1 MTEHIKLFIPGPIEV
16 SEHILQAQTK
26 PMIGHRGKPFEQLF
40 ASTQAKLRQV
50 FYTSKR
56 VFLSTSSGTGLWEGA
71 ARNCVT
77 DDASQGVLAT
87 VCGAFSERWADVFE
101 RNGKATTV
109 IDVEQG
115 KAIKPEMVRDA
126 LLAHP
131 TPFDA
136 IAIVHN
142 ETSTGVMN
150 PLADIVEVV
159 KEVSPDTLILV
170 DAVSS
175 LAGVK
180 IDFEKLGLD
189 VLLTS
194 SQKCFGL
201 PPGLAFAAVS
211 DRALAR
217 AKTIRHRGYY
227 FDFLELESFL
237 LKNNT
242 PATPA
247 ISLMYALDQ
256 QLTDMLAEGLEARF
270 ARHARMAEQTRAW
283 ARRQGFGIFAEAG
296 YESPTVT
303 CIANTCNIDVSALNK
318 YLATRH
324 MHLSDGYSSLKGKT
338 FRIAHMAD
346 LTEADM
352 DELFRAMD
360 DFMAARAQSTAVKAP
375 PA

>member
-1 MTEHIKLFIPGPIEV
+1 MSEHTKLFIPGPIEV
-16 SEHILQAQTK
+16 RDSILQAQTK
-26 PMIGHRGKPFEQLF
+26 PMIGHRGKPFEELF
-40 ASTQAKLRQV
+40 ARIQTGLRSV

-56 VFLSTSSGTGLWEGA
+56 VYLSTSSGTGLWEGA

-77 DDASQGVLAT
+77 DDPARGVLAT

-101 RNGKATTV
+101 RNGKATQV
-109 IDVEQG
+109 LQVPEGQ
-115 KAIKPEMVRDA
+115 AIKPDMVRKA
-126 LLAHP
+126 ILART

-150 PLADIVEVV
+150 PLAEIVAVV
-159 KEVSPDTLILV
+159 KELSPDTFILV

-180 IDFEKLGLD
+180 IDFEQLCLD

-201 PPGLAFAAVS
+201 PPGLSFAAVS
-211 DRALAR
+211 DRALER
-217 AKTIRHRGYY
+217 AKTIKHRGYY
-227 FDFLELESFL
+227 FDFLELEKFL
-237 LKNNT
+237 VKNNT

-256 QLTDMLAEGLEARF
+256 QLKDIQAEGLEARF
-270 ARHARMAEQTRAW
+270 ARHACIADLTRTW
-283 ARRQGFGIFAEAG
+283 ARTHGFDIFAEAG
-296 YESPTVT
+296 YESQTVT
-303 CIANTCNIDVSALNK
+303 CVANTRKIDVSAMNK
-318 YLATRH
+318 FLATRH
-324 MHLSDGYSSLKGKT
+324 LHLSDGYGSLKGKT

-352 DELFRAMD
+352 NELFQAINDYLDML
-360 DFMAARAQSTAVKAP
+360 

>member
-1 MTEHIKLFIPGPIEV
+1 MSEHTKLFIPGPIEV
-16 SEHILQAQTK
+16 RESILQAQTK
-26 PMIGHRGKPFEQLF
+26 PMIGHRGKPFEELF
-40 ASTQAKLRQV
+40 ARTQKKLRSV
-50 FYTSKR
+50 FYTSQR
-56 VFLSTSSGTGLWEGA
+56 VLLSTSSGTGLWEGA

-77 DDASQGVLAT
+77 DDPARGVLAT

-109 IDVEQG
+109 IQVEQG

-126 LLAHP
+126 IRAHGA
-131 TPFDA
+131 PFDA
-136 IAIVHN
+136 IALVHN

-150 PLADIVEVV
+150 PLADIVAVV
-159 KEVSPDTLILV
+159 KELSPDTLILV

-180 IDFEKLGLD
+180 IDFEGLGLD
-189 VLLTS
+189 VVLTS

-217 AKTIRHRGYY
+217 AKTVKNRGYY
-227 FDFLELESFL
+227 FDFIELDSFL
-237 LKNNT
+237 QKNNT

-256 QLTDMLAEGLEARF
+256 QLEDMLAEGLDARF
-270 ARHARMAEQTRAW
+270 ARHARMADMTRRW
-283 ARRQGFGIFAEAG
+283 ATSRNFGLFPEAG
-296 YESPTVT
+296 YESQTVT
-303 CIANTCNIDVSALNK
+303 CVTNTRGIDVGALNK
-318 YLATRH
+318 FLGTKH
-324 MHLSDGYSSLKGKT
+324 MHLSDGYGALKGKT

-352 DELFRAMD
+352 AELFGTID
-360 DFMAARAQSTAVKAP
+360 EFLGKL
-375 PA
+375 

>member
-1 MTEHIKLFIPGPIEV
+1 MTEHTKLFIPGPIEV
-16 SEHILQAQTK
+16 RDSILQAQTK
-26 PMIGHRGKPFEQLF
+26 PMIGHRGKPFEDLF
-40 ASTQAKLRQV
+40 ARIQGKLRQV
-50 FYTSKR
+50 FYTSSR
-56 VFLSTSSGTGLWEGA
+56 VLLSTSSGTGLWEGA

-77 DDASQGVLAT
+77 DDPSRGVLAT

-109 IDVEQG
+109 IEVEQG
-115 KAIKPEMVRDA
+115 KAIKPEMLRA
-126 LLAHP
+126 AIKAHP

-136 IAIVHN
+136 VAIVHN

-150 PLADIVEVV
+150 PLADLVAVV
-159 KEVSPDTLILV
+159 KELSPETFILV

-180 IDFEKLGLD
+180 IDFDGLGLD

-211 DRALAR
+211 DRAMAR
-217 AKTIRHRGYY
+217 AKTIKNRGYY
-227 FDFLELESFL
+227 FDFIELDKFL
-237 LKNNT
+237 QKNNT

-256 QLTDMLAEGLEARF
+256 QLADMFAEGLENRF
-270 ARHARMAEQTRAW
+270 ARHAHLAGLTREW
-283 ARRQGFGIFAEAG
+283 AAARGFGMFAERG
-296 YESPTVT
+296 YESDTVT
-303 CIANTCNIDVSALNK
+303 CIANTRNIDVSALNK
-318 YLATRH
+318 FLATKH
-324 MHLSDGYSSLKGKT
+324 MHLSDGYGTLKNKT

-346 LTEADM
+346 LTAADM
-352 DELFRAMD
+352 QGLFLAADEFL
-360 DFMAARAQSTAVKAP
+360 AAIQ
-375 PA
+375 

>member
-1 MTEHIKLFIPGPIEV
+1 MTEHTKLFIPGPIEV
-16 SEHILQAQTK
+16 RESILQAQTR
-26 PMIGHRGKPFEQLF
+26 PMIGHRGKVFEDLF
-40 ASTQAKLRQV
+40 ARIQSKLRTV
-50 FYTSKR
+50 FYTSQR

-77 DDASQGVLAT
+77 DDPSRGVLAT

-101 RNGKATTV
+101 RNGKTTTV
-109 IDVEQG
+109 IQVGQG

-126 LLAHP
+126 IKAHP
-131 TPFDA
+131 ATFDA

-150 PLADIVEVV
+150 PLEDIVAVV
-159 KEVSPDTLILV
+159 KELSPDTLILV

-180 IDFEKLGLD
+180 IDFEALGLD

-211 DRALAR
+211 DRALERAR
-217 AKTIRHRGYY
+217 TIKHRGYY
-227 FDFLELESFL
+227 FDFLELEKFL
-237 LKNNT
+237 VKNNT

-247 ISLMYALDQ
+247 ISLMFALDQ
-256 QLTDMLAEGLEARF
+256 QLDDMLAEGLDARF
-270 ARHARMAEQTRAW
+270 AHHTCLAEMTRAW
-283 ARRQGFGIFAEAG
+283 ARSQGFGLFAEPG
-296 YESPTVT
+296 YESQTVT
-303 CIANTCNIDVSALNK
+303 CVDNTRGIDVKALNK
-318 YLATRH
+318 FLASRH
-324 MHLSDGYSSLKGKT
+324 MNLSDGYGTLKGKT

-346 LTEADM
+346 LAETDMRALFEAIN
-352 DELFRAMD
+352 EFLR
-360 DFMAARAQSTAVKAP
+360 Q
-375 PA
+375 